1 MSKLN
6 TSRADILARV
16 QTAKETELQKHSQ
29 LLSEQEQRLQS
40 ELNSVLNITSQFTEQ
55 LKSQSSL
62 AKKLFLAKSWT
73 VGLTAALILTLV
85 LALGLVFW
93 LTTGKLSS
101 LQSEITR
108 LNMSKASLSATERL
122 IAEGKIEMVTQD
134 GKIYLINKNP
144 RAKQLWSEK
153 KYQAWEF

>member
-1 MSKLN
+1 MSKLK

-40 ELNSVLNITSQFTEQ
+40 ELNTVLSITDNFTNE
-55 LKSQSSL
+55 LKSRSGL
-62 AKKLFLAKSWT
+62 TKKLFLVRSWT
-73 VGLTAALILTLV
+73 VGITTACILSAIVVTGV
-85 LALGLVFW
+85 MFW
-93 LTTGKLSS
+93 WATGRLSS

-108 LNMSKASLSATERL
+108 LNMSKASLTAVERL

-134 GKIYLINKNP
+134 GKTYLINKNP
-144 RAKQLWSEK
+144 LAERLWSEK